1 MANRMRVLIQRKY
14 YSTLE
19 EVVARL
25 NSFMMWEQI
34 TPQEYDEL
42 MMLAEETYNPILTLP
57 LEPPLQQEEITQ

>member
-42 MMLAEETYNPILTLP
+42 MMIAEETYNPILPLP
-57 LEPPLQQEEITQ
+57 LEPSIPQEEITQ